1 MKKIIIG
8 ADHAGFALKE
18 AIKPYLIE
26 AGWNVSD
33 AGAYDSSPV
42 DYPDFGCIV
51 AEKVSSGEFEKG
63 VLICGSGVGMTI
75 LANKFP
81 GVRAV
86 LCLDEEMARLSRLH
100 NDTNI
105 LALAGRRTD
114 EKRATTIISA
124 WLKTAFEG
132 GRHQRRID
140 KIRQWEEALCRGVND
155 GLHRNRENYQ
165 SGTESS
171 KMESRRTDCKCLF

>member
-1 MKKIIIG
+1 MKKIVIG
-8 ADHAGFALKE
+8 SDHAGFELK
-18 AIKPYLIE
+18 KTVKTCLTD
-26 AGWNVSD
+26 AGWEVSD
-33 AGAYDSSPV
+33 AGTYEEVPV
-42 DYPDFGCIV
+42 DYPDFGCK
-51 AEKVSSGEFEKG
+51 AAAMVSSGEFERG

-86 LCLDEEMARLSRLH
+86 LCLDEEMARLSRMH

-114 EKRATTIISA
+114 TQQALKIITV
-124 WLKTAFEG
+124 WLETAFEG

-140 KIRQWEEALCRGVND
+140 KIRQWEEKLCRGKD
-155 GLHRNRENYQ
+155 MP
-165 SGTESS
+165 S
-171 KMESRRTDCKCLF
+171 